1 MADESERLERE
12 AGQTRAQL
20 SQTMGELRARQL
32 SLRQPLDQ
40 LIASVR
46 DGPVA
51 EFGRN
56 LVREVR
62 DYPLPLLV
70 IGIGIA
76 WLMAAKSRSVRE
88 MTARAADAVTRRA
101 TEIGAAT
108 TRMLPTTE
116 MTRMDQLIA
125 WLRDAHAMEA
135 ATTDNLER
143 LIARADQYPQLKT
156 QMQRHLEVSRRQK
169 DEIEQQLK
177 ALGSDTSTL
186 KDMAMRLA
194 GRLEPLLSGVTADD
208 MPKHCIA
215 AHSWEQFEIAAYR
228 SMLGAAEELGVSE
241 LQQMCERFIRE
252 EQEMANVF
260 FEQLPAITRQYLRGY
275 ATL

>member
-1 MADESERLERE
+1 MADETERLERE

-20 SQTMGELRARQL
+20 SRTMGELRARQL

-62 DYPLPLLV
+62 DYPLPLLL

-76 WLMAAKSRSVRE
+76 WLMAAKSRSLRE

-101 TEIGAAT
+101 AEIGAAT

-143 LIARADQYPQLKT
+143 LVARADQYPQLKVGIA
-156 QMQRHLEVSRRQK
+156 RHIEISYRQK
-169 DEIEQQLK
+169 EEIERQLQ

-215 AHSWEQFEIAAYR
+215 GHSWEQFEIGAYR
-228 SMLGAAEELGVSE
+228 SMLGAAEELGMTE
-241 LQQMCERFIRE
+241 LGHMCERFIRE
-252 EQEMANVF
+252 EQEMATLF
-260 FEQLPAITRQYLRGY
+260 FEQLPAITRQYLRER
-275 ATL
+275 AP

>member
-1 MADESERLERE
+1 
-12 AGQTRAQL
+12 
-20 SQTMGELRARQL
+20 MGELRARQL

-70 IGIGIA
+70 IGIGVA
-76 WLMAAKSRSVRE
+76 WLMAAKSRSARE

-101 TEIGAAT
+101 AEIGAAT

-135 ATTDNLER
+135 ATTDSLER
-143 LIARADQYPQLKT
+143 LVARADQYPQLKAGVA
-156 QMQRHLEVSRRQK
+156 RHIEISHRQK
-169 DEIEQQLK
+169 EEIERQLK

-194 GRLEPLLSGVTADD
+194 GRLEPLLSGATADD

-215 AHSWEQFEIAAYR
+215 GHSWEQFEIGAYR
-228 SMLGAAEELGVSE
+228 SMLGAAEELGMTE
-241 LQQMCERFIRE
+241 LRQMCDRFIRE
-252 EQEMANVF
+252 EQEMATLF
-260 FEQLPAITRQYLRGY
+260 FEQLPAITRQYLREQ
-275 ATL
+275 AP